1 MAPQGRWIR
10 TVLVTAALLAVL
22 ALIVIGIVR
31 IWQT

>member
-1 MAPQGRWIR
+1 MAPEGGWIR
-10 TVLVTAALLAVL
+10 TVLVTAALVAVF